1 MAALKRTKFTE
12 TANFELRF
20 EFFNVF
26 NHPSF
31 GIPNPSAGNGT
42 MVLNN
47 TAFGRI
53 RDTLNSESRKIRV
66 GAKINF

>member
-1 MAALKRTKFTE
+1 
-12 TANFELRF
+12 
-20 EFFNVF
+20 
-26 NHPSF
+26 
-31 GIPNPSAGNGT
+31 

-53 RDTLNSESRKIRV
+53 RDTLTSESRKIRV